1 MVHAVKETVRD
12 FRLEEK
18 EMQPLSIKNSII
30 DDSADELE
38 DKAGDQDVGSQQL
51 EEGREA
57 NTIFS

>member
-18 EMQPLSIKNSII
+18 EMQPLSIKNSIV
-30 DDSADELE
+30 DESADE
-38 DKAGDQDVGSQQL
+38 AGDQDVGSQQL

-57 NTIFS
+57 NTTFS

>member
-18 EMQPLSIKNSII
+18 EMQPLSIKNSIV
-30 DDSADELE
+30 DESADELE

-57 NTIFS
+57 NTTFS

>member
-57 NTIFS
+57 NTTFS